1 MKTLPIALILL
12 LMSSMQHLHALD
24 AALQAITYATP
35 EKPYLE
41 VVLEVYGTTLHQQQ
55 IDSVFFQSAV
65 DVVILIRPEGSEDIV
80 RYDKYT
86 LQGPPDTVHRSLLD
100 VRRFSLNTGRYDLEL
115 ILQDAFQADNKKT
128 MRRSI
133 EVPPIQDIYLT
144 EPQLLRQFRQEDGN
158 TAFHKNGLYLEPLP
172 SLFYDRG
179 SEKLILYAE
188 IYNANTRITAPTF
201 LMRYIIEEE
210 LSGGQRRI
218 WGSGNQRR
226 QPKAIDAFL
235 AQTDIRQMGSGNYL
249 ITLEVR
255 DNDNKLLAERKLTFQ
270 RSNPLYQIP
279 EEQITAD
286 MVNREFVQRLSTQEL
301 EFALRAISPLV
312 IKGSEPEMLQSILQA
327 KEPEGMRFF
336 LFRHFVRQDG
346 NNPEEAYKRFMEVAK
361 AVDTKFHSGFRYG
374 FETDRGRTFI
384 RYGKPD
390 DLIRVDDEPSAP
402 PYEIWV
408 YYNFPATNQRNVKFL
423 FYNPTLAGE
432 DFLVLHSTARGEINN
447 PRWERELYQ
456 RNAGEQYDG
465 DNYQDATRMQRNVNR
480 NARIYFEDF

>member
-1 MKTLPIALILL
+1 MRTLLIVLMCLL
-12 LMSSMQHLHALD
+12 SCLPRLQALD
-24 AALQAITYATP
+24 AALQAIAYATP

-41 VVLEVYGTTLHQQQ
+41 VILEVYGTTLSHKEV
-55 IDSVFFQSAV
+55 DSVFVQASV
-65 DVVILIRPEGSEDIV
+65 DVLILIRKAGSDDIA

-86 LQGPPDTVHRSLLD
+86 LHGPPDTVHRALLD
-100 VRRFSLNTGRYDLEL
+100 VRRFSLNPGRYDLEVV
-115 ILQDAFQADNKKT
+115 LQDAYQADNKKT
-128 MRRSI
+128 IRRSI
-133 EVPPIQDIYLT
+133 ELSDMQDIYLT
-144 EPQLLRQFRQEDGN
+144 EPQLLRQFRQEDGT
-158 TAFHKNGLYLEPLP
+158 TAFHKNGLFLEPLP

-188 IYNANTRITAPTF
+188 IYHANKRIAGPTF

-210 LSGGQRRI
+210 LPGGQRRI

-226 QPKAIDAFL
+226 QPKSIDAFM

-255 DNDNKLLAERKLTFQ
+255 NNDNELLAERKLSFQ
-270 RSNPLYQIP
+270 RSNPLYQMP
-279 EEQITAD
+279 EEQITSE
-286 MVNREFVQRLSTQEL
+286 MVNREFVQRLSNQEL

-312 IKGSEPEMLQSILQA
+312 IKGSEPEMLQSILQS
-327 KEPEGMRFF
+327 KDPEGMRFF
-336 LFRHFVRQDG
+336 LFRHFVRQDA
-346 NNPEEAYKRFMEVAK
+346 NNPEEAYKRYMEVAK

-390 DLIRVDDEPSAP
+390 DLIRVEDEPSAP

-432 DFLVLHSTARGEINN
+432 DFLMLHSTARGEINN
-447 PRWERELYQ
+447 PRWERVLYQ

-480 NARIYFEDF
+480 NARVYFEDF